1 MKIKKGIY
9 IVPNL
14 FTTGNIFCGF
24 YSIVSVINKNFYHAA
39 WAILA
44 ATIFDALDGRVAR
57 WTRATSDFGVQY
69 DSLSDLVSFGIAP
82 ALLVYM
88 WVLQPFGRIGWLAA
102 FLFVICGALRL
113 ARFNVHAAE
122 DDGASFTGL
131 PIPAAATMI
140 ASTVIMTKDLL
151 SMDKIHPLILV
162 MVVYFLAFLMVSSIK
177 YRSFKHLELRKKK
190 SFSILIFAIL
200 IVYIIAALPELFIF
214 VLIGGYVVDGPL
226 EWLLFHRKEASES
239 KKVVEKHIH
248 R

>member
-39 WAILA
+39 WAILV

-57 WTRATSDFGVQY
+57 WTHATSDFGVQY
-69 DSLSDLVSFGIAP
+69 DSLSDLVSFGMAP

-102 FLFVICGALRL
+102 FLFVICAALRL
-113 ARFNVHAAE
+113 ARFNTHAAE
-122 DDGASFTGL
+122 DEGHSFEGL
-131 PIPAAATMI
+131 PTPAAAIMV

-151 SMDKIHPLILV
+151 LMDKIHPLISV
-162 MVVYFLAFLMVSSIK
+162 MVVYSLAFLMVSSVK
-177 YRSFKHLELRKKK
+177 YRSFKHLELTKKK
-190 SFSILIFAIL
+190 SFSILLFAIL
-200 IVYIIAALPELFIF
+200 LIYIIVAMPELFIF
-214 VLIGGYVVDGPL
+214 LIISAYVIDGPL
-226 EWLLFHRKEASES
+226 EWLLFHRKEAIES
-239 KKVVEKHIH
+239 NKVVEKHIH